1 MKNNSSEALNAA
13 LEKIEQM
20 EHEVVNAQARVRE
33 LEGELKEATEQA
45 SEDKAKWQ
53 FYAAENQGLLTKLR
67 RLEQAQPPAPT
78 YLDRPDKPG
87 WWWFCL
93 EEYHK
98 WTPLECF
105 IRDND
110 FWVDEGED
118 QYPASA
124 YGVGKWI
131 PLPATPPPP
140 PAHRSSELA
149 HARLKGAQDA
159 REGVTIP
166 PPDYCEETM
175 PSKMLREAWLEG
187 WHSVSNTTPPPPP
200 AKEEKE

>member
-1 MKNNSSEALNAA
+1 MTTYEILKQSHDEL
-13 LEKIEQM
+13 
-20 EHEVVNAQARVRE
+20 QARVRE
-33 LEGELKEATEQA
+33 LETYNQLLLDTINDTNSGAVR
-45 SEDKAKWQ
+45 SEH
-53 FYAAENQGLLTKLR
+53 
-67 RLEQAQPPAPT
+67 PPAPT
-78 YLDRPDKPG
+78 YYDRPDKPG

-93 EEYHK
+93 KEYHK

-105 IRDND
+105 IRDNE

-166 PPDYCEETM
+166 PPDYCEETKQ
-175 PSKMLREAWLEG
+175 SKMLREAWLEG
-187 WHSVSNTTPPPPP
+187 WHSVGNTTPPPPQ
-200 AKEEKE
+200 AKEWES